1 MALTGCATALLGS
14 CSDLLTLHPICPTAC
29 PAVHQLPLTSTASHL
44 YGTHAHTLPHEE
56 GLTTLAHNC
65 KMVVSSQLPHC
76 QPTVRH
82 TPPLQDEG
90 LTKMDPSRLP
100 SLRPYFKRDGGTVTA
115 GNASPLTDGA
125 AALVVASAEA
135 VRVSTI

>member
-1 MALTGCATALLGS
+1 MATDCTA
-14 CSDLLTLHPICPTAC
+14 P
-29 PAVHQLPLTSTASHL
+29 
-44 YGTHAHTLPHEE
+44 
-56 GLTTLAHNC
+56 
-65 KMVVSSQLPHC
+65 SSNP
-76 QPTVRH
+76 
-82 TPPLQDEG
+82 QDEG

-135 VRVSTI
+135 ARVGWWVRGDGSPCLSKMWSLSEGLVAIIHEQATLRPDANQTSSPC